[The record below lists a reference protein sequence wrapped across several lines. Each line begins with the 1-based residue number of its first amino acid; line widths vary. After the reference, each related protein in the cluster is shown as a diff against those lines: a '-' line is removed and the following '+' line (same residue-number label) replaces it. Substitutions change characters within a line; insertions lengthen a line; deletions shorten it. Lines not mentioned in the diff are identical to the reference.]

1 MITIAAILY
10 HEVKGSRQLFENAKE
25 MVARTECHNHDNSLP
40 PPLKK
45 LDYERSVFLPKV
57 LRASGKVKIK
67 KMRLLAF
74 I

>member
-1 MITIAAILY
+1 
-10 HEVKGSRQLFENAKE
+10 
-25 MVARTECHNHDNSLP
+25 MVARTEYHNHDNSPLP
-40 PPLKK
+40 PLPHSKKK

-67 KMRLLAF
+67 KLTLLAF